1 MIINKNSK
9 DKFMEKILIFIRDEH
24 GKLKKLHFML
34 KWIFLF
40 VLLGIF
46 NARGSVY
53 SQNEQQVSIS
63 MHNAYLKDVL
73 WEIERQTTFVF
84 MYSQDDL
91 DKVGYINIEAK
102 KMTVGEVLG
111 KCLKGTGLTYVVQD
125 KVIVLKPENKEKKK
139 KEIRIVGRVT
149 DEGKV
154 PLPGVTITVK
164 GTSLGTATNAGGYY
178 SLTLPEVKNITLLF
192 SFVGMLSKEITYT
205 GKDTV
210 NVVLKEDTKTLDA
223 VVVTGYM
230 NVRKESFTGNATT
243 VNRDQLLKTNN
254 KNAIAA
260 LQAFDP
266 SFRIKDNKLFGS
278 DPNSLPEFTIRGE
291 GSIGID
297 RGLEMEK
304 ARRSQRTSLK
314 DNPNLPIF
322 ILDGFEVS
330 VQKIYDMDI
339 NRIESMTILK
349 DAAATAMYG
358 LCAANGV
365 VVVTTVAPKPGELRV
380 MYNFNAGA
388 EFPDLSDYNLCNA
401 WEKVEVERLS
411 GKYIAGDGDP
421 GLQLLKDIAYN
432 DLVNEVRRGVETD
445 WLAQP
450 LRDVFNHSHS
460 LNVSG
465 GVESI
470 RYSLD
475 LNCGTH
481 NGAMIDSYRD
491 NIGFGLNL
499 DYRNKSWLQ
508 VMNSITFNVTKSQDS
523 PYGSFDTYAKLQP
536 YWAPYSNDGELLE
549 TLKDGKTTNPL
560 YKARM
565 LGSYSSKMKLHDLTN
580 NFSVNIY
587 FIEGFSFKGQL
598 SLTRTDSETKSFSDP
613 KDPIYKTTPT
623 RERGTLS
630 TSSDKSFTWNMNAM
644 FYFNESIG
652 NHFINTTAG
661 INVQESQSEVIA
673 LEYRGFQLSNLNSPT
688 YAAEQT
694 RKANVS
700 SDKNRLFGIFAS
712 VNYSYNNIYLFD
724 GSFRLDGSS
733 KFGKD
738 KRFAPFWSVGV
749 GVNVHNYSCLKEHW
763 LMSTLRVR
771 GTYGVTGNVNFPAY
785 AAISTYQT
793 SDKWYYNTPSNT
805 LIALGNS
812 RLTWEKT
819 HIVDVGINL
828 GFLNDRYVI
837 EGNYYRKETIDQL
850 EQLTI
855 RTSSGFS
862 SFYTNAGAILN
873 KGFELK
879 LNATV
884 LQNKGWTIALNATLA
899 SNKNEITKLG
909 QEAERYN
916 QNIQDFHN
924 RVNNTGR
931 ENGGY
936 SDLLY
941 VPLTQYYV
949 GASTTAI
956 YAVPSYGIDPSNGK
970 ELFRKRNGQSTYVW
984 DAADE
989 VVVGDRSP
997 DAQGSFGIN
1006 IAWKGFYVNT
1016 NFLYQ
1021 WGAQDYNETIKNKVE
1036 EADIDGSNVDRRVLT
1051 QRWKKP
1057 GDVAPFFD
1065 LKNKQKTQPTSR
1077 FVQDNN
1083 YLALSGI
1090 SCGYDFDQGLIRK
1103 FYLTSLGLRFNMND
1117 AFRWSSIKQER
1128 GTSYPYAKNYS
1139 FTLTLGF

>member
-1 MIINKNSK
+1 MFPRGNLG
-9 DKFMEKILIFIRDEH
+9 KF
-24 GKLKKLHFML
+24 KKLWLMMKCTL
-34 KWIFLF
+34 LF
-40 VLLGIF
+40 VLLGITSV
-46 NARGSVY
+46 NASVY
-53 SQNEQQVSIS
+53 SQVGQQISIS
-63 MHNAYLKDVL
+63 MKDSYLKDVL

-84 MYSQDDL
+84 MYNQEDL
-91 DKVGYINIEAK
+91 DKAGKVSVNVKAAGIEEILRA
-102 KMTVGEVLG
+102 
-111 KCLKGTGLTYVVQD
+111 CLKGTGLTYVIED
-125 KVIVLKPENKEKKK
+125 AVIVLKPVKEDEKK
-139 KEIRIVGRVT
+139 KEIRIAGRVT
-149 DEGKV
+149 DEAKQ
-154 PLPGVTITVK
+154 PLPGVTVRVK
-164 GTSLGTATNAGGYY
+164 GVNLGTATNAEGRY
-178 SLTLPEVKNITLLF
+178 SLALPEMKEVVLVYT
-192 SFVGMLSKEITYT
+192 FVGMVTQEVKYT
-205 GKDTV
+205 GKDTI
-210 NVVLKEDTKTLDA
+210 NVVMKEDRVKMDE

-243 VNRDQLLKTNN
+243 VSKDQLLKTNN
-254 KNAIAA
+254 KNVIAA

-266 SFRIKDNKLFGS
+266 SFRIKENKLFGS

-291 GSIGID
+291 GSIGMN
-297 RGLEMEK
+297 RGLDMEQ
-304 ARRSQRTSLK
+304 ARRSQRTNLK

-330 VQKIYDMDI
+330 VQKIYDMDM

-358 LCAANGV
+358 SRAANGV

-380 MYNFNAGA
+380 TYNFNAGA

-411 GKYIAGDGDP
+411 GKYIASDGDP
-421 GLQLLKDIAYN
+421 GMQLIKDIAYN

-450 LRDVFNHSHS
+450 LQNVFNHTHS

-475 LNCGTH
+475 LNYGTH

-491 NIGFGLNL
+491 NMGVGLNL

-508 VMNSITFNVTKSQDS
+508 VMNSVTFNVTRASDS
-523 PYGSFDTYAKLQP
+523 PYGTFSLYTQLQP

-549 TLKDGKTTNPL
+549 TLKDGKTVNPL
-560 YKARM
+560 YRARE
-565 LGSYSSKMKLHDLTN
+565 LGSYTGKMRLNDLTN
-580 NFSVNIY
+580 NFSINIY
-587 FIEGFSFKGQL
+587 FTEAFSFKGQL
-598 SLTRTDSETKSFSDP
+598 SMTRSDSETESFKDP
-613 KDPIYKTTPT
+613 KDPSYKTIST
-623 RERGTLS
+623 RERGSLS
-630 TSSDKSFTWNMNAM
+630 ISSDKSFTWNTNAM
-644 FYFNESIG
+644 FYFNKSIG
-652 NHFINTTAG
+652 GHFINATAG
-661 INVQESQSEVIA
+661 LNIQESHNKTTL
-673 LEYRGFQLSNLNSPT
+673 LEYQGFQLSNLHSPT

-694 RKANVS
+694 RKASVS
-700 SDKNRLFGIFAS
+700 TDKSRLIGILAS
-712 VNYSYNNIYLFD
+712 ANYSYDNIYLFD
-724 GSFRLDGSS
+724 VSFRMDGSS

-738 KRFAPFWSVGV
+738 KRFAPFWSFGV
-749 GVNVHNYSCLKEHW
+749 GVNVHNYSWLKDHW
-763 LMSTLRVR
+763 LVSTLRVR

-805 LIALGNS
+805 LVALGNPK
-812 RLTWEKT
+812 LTWEKT
-819 HIVDVGINL
+819 YTVDAGFNL
-828 GFLNDRYVI
+828 GLLHDRYVI
-837 EGNYYRKETIDQL
+837 EGNYYRKETKNQL
-850 EQLTI
+850 EQLSV

-862 SFYTNAGAILN
+862 SYYTNAGSILN
-873 KGFELK
+873 EGFEFK

-884 LQNKGWTIALNATLA
+884 FQNRDWTVAVNATLA
-899 SNKNEITKLG
+899 ANKNKITKLG

-916 QNIQDFHN
+916 QTIQDFHN
-924 RVNNTGR
+924 GKRL
-931 ENGGY
+931 EDEADL
-936 SDLLY
+936 SDEDKEARGELFY
-941 VPLTQYYV
+941 IPLTQYYV

-970 ELFRKRNGQSTYVW
+970 ELFCKRNGRSTYVW

-989 VVVGDRSP
+989 VVVGDKSP

-1016 NFLYQ
+1016 TFLYQ
-1021 WGAQDYNETIKNKVE
+1021 WGAQDYNETLKNKVE

-1065 LKNKQKTQPTSR
+1065 LARREKTQPTSR

-1083 YLALSGI
+1083 YLAFSGL
-1090 SCGYDFDQGLIRK
+1090 SCGYDFSQEKIRK
-1103 FYLTSLGLRFNMND
+1103 YRLTSLGLRFNMND
-1117 AFRWSSIKQER
+1117 VCRWSSIKQER

>member
-1 MIINKNSK
+1 M
-9 DKFMEKILIFIRDEH
+9 
-24 GKLKKLHFML
+24 
-34 KWIFLF
+34 
-40 VLLGIF
+40 
-46 NARGSVY
+46 
-53 SQNEQQVSIS
+53 
-63 MHNAYLKDVL
+63 
-73 WEIERQTTFVF
+73 
-84 MYSQDDL
+84 
-91 DKVGYINIEAK
+91 
-102 KMTVGEVLG
+102 
-111 KCLKGTGLTYVVQD
+111 
-125 KVIVLKPENKEKKK
+125 
-139 KEIRIVGRVT
+139 
-149 DEGKV
+149 
-154 PLPGVTITVK
+154 
-164 GTSLGTATNAGGYY
+164 GTATNAEGRY
-178 SLTLPEVKNITLLF
+178 SLTLPEMKGIILLF
-192 SFVGMLSKEITYT
+192 SFVGMETKEVMYA
-205 GKDTV
+205 GKDTI
-210 NVVLKEDTKTLDA
+210 NVVLKEDTKTLDD

-230 NVRKESFTGNATT
+230 NVKKESFTGNATT
-243 VNRDQLLKTNN
+243 VKRDQLLKTNN
-254 KNAIAA
+254 KNVIAA
-260 LQAFDP
+260 LQVFDP

-291 GSIGID
+291 GSIGMN

-322 ILDGFEVS
+322 ILDGFEVT

-358 LCAANGV
+358 SRAANGV

-411 GKYIAGDGDP
+411 GKYIAADGDP

-450 LRDVFNHSHS
+450 LQNVFNHSHS

-475 LNCGTH
+475 LNYGTH

-491 NIGFGLNL
+491 NMGAGLNL

-523 PYGSFDTYAKLQP
+523 PYGSFDVYARLQP
-536 YWAPYSNDGELLE
+536 YWAPYSNDGDLLE
-549 TLKDGKTTNPL
+549 TLKDGQTTNPL
-560 YKARM
+560 YRAKM
-565 LGSYSSKMKLHDLTN
+565 LGSYTGKTKLYDLTN
-580 NFSVNIY
+580 NFSINVY
-587 FIEGFSFKGQL
+587 FTEGFYFKGQL
-598 SLTRTDSETKSFSDP
+598 SLTRTDSDSETFSDP
-613 KDPIYKTTPT
+613 KDPMYKTTPT
-623 RERGTLS
+623 RERGALS
-630 TSSDKSFTWNMNAM
+630 TSSDEGFTWNTNAM
-644 FYFNESIG
+644 FYFNKSVG
-652 NHFINTTAG
+652 KHFVNATVGLNIQETHNKTTT
-661 INVQESQSEVIA
+661 

-694 RKANVS
+694 QKANVS
-700 SDKNRLFGIFAS
+700 SDKSRLFGILAS
-712 VNYSYNNIYLFD
+712 VNYSYNNVYLFD

-738 KRFAPFWSVGV
+738 KRFAPFWSLGV
-749 GVNVHNYSCLKEHW
+749 GVNVHNYSWMKDHW
-763 LMSTLRVR
+763 LISTLRIR

-805 LIALGNS
+805 LVALGNS

-819 HIVDVGINL
+819 HTVDVGINL
-828 GFLNDRYVI
+828 GLLNDRYII
-837 EGNYYRKETIDQL
+837 EGNYYRKETKNQL

-862 SFYTNAGAILN
+862 SFYTNAGSILN

-884 LQNKGWTIALNATLA
+884 LQTKDWMVAVNATLA
-899 SNKNEITKLG
+899 SNTNKITKLG

-924 RVNNTGR
+924 GVSSA
-931 ENGGY
+931 EGGNSGEY
-936 SDLLY
+936 ADLLY
-941 VPLTQYYV
+941 IPLTQYYV

-956 YAVPSYGIDPSNGK
+956 YAVPSYGIDPSSGK

-989 VVVGDRSP
+989 VVVGDTSP
-997 DAQGSFGIN
+997 EAQGSFAIN
-1006 IAWKGFYVNT
+1006 LGWKGFYLNT
-1016 NFLYQ
+1016 TFLYQ

-1036 EADIDGSNVDRRVLT
+1036 EADIDGGNVDRRVLT
-1051 QRWKKP
+1051 QRWIKP

-1083 YLALSGI
+1083 YLAFSGV
-1090 SCGYDFDQGLIRK
+1090 SCGYDFSQELIRK
-1103 FYLTSLGLRFNMND
+1103 FRLTSLGLRFNMND
-1117 AFRWSSIKQER
+1117 ICRWSSIKQER

>member
-1 MIINKNSK
+1 M
-9 DKFMEKILIFIRDEH
+9 FLRDEH
-24 GKLKKLHFML
+24 GNLKKLRLMS

-40 VLLGIF
+40 VLLGMF
-46 NARGSVY
+46 NARGAAY

-63 MHNAYLKDVL
+63 MHGAYLKDVL

-91 DKVGYINIEAK
+91 DKVGKVDVEARK
-102 KMTVGEVLG
+102 LTISEILKR
-111 KCLKGTGLTYVVQD
+111 CLKGTGLTYVIQD
-125 KVIVLKPENKEKKK
+125 EVIVLKPVNDDRKQ
-139 KEIRIVGRVT
+139 KEIRIAGKVT
-149 DEGKV
+149 DEKKL

-164 GTSLGTATNAGGYY
+164 GTSLGTATNSEGRY
-178 SLTLPEVKNITLLF
+178 SLTLPEVKGITLVF
-192 SFVGMLSKEITYT
+192 SFVGMESREVKYV
-205 GKDTV
+205 GKDTID
-210 NVVLKEDTKTLDA
+210 VVLKEDSKTLDD

-291 GSIGID
+291 GSIGMN
-297 RGLEMEK
+297 RGLEIEK

-322 ILDGFEVS
+322 ILDGFEVT

-358 LCAANGV
+358 SRAANGV

-411 GKYIAGDGDP
+411 GKYIASDGDP
-421 GLQLLKDIAYN
+421 GMQLIKDIAYN

-450 LRDVFNHSHS
+450 LHNVFNHSHS

-475 LNCGTH
+475 LNYGTH

-491 NIGFGLNL
+491 NMGVGLNL
-499 DYRNKSWLQ
+499 DYRNKAWLQ

-523 PYGSFDTYAKLQP
+523 PYGSFDVYAKLQP

-549 TLKDGKTTNPL
+549 TLKDGVTTNPL
-560 YKARM
+560 YKAKE
-565 LGSYSSKMKLHDLTN
+565 LGSYSGRMKLYDLTN
-580 NFSVNIY
+580 NFSINVY
-587 FIEGFSFKGQL
+587 FMEGFSFKGQL
-598 SLTRTDSETKSFSDP
+598 SLTRTDSETESFSDP
-613 KDPIYKTTPT
+613 KDPIYKTTST

-630 TSSDKSFTWNMNAM
+630 TLSDKGFTWNMNAM
-644 FYFNESIG
+644 FYYNKMIG
-652 NHFINTTAG
+652 NHFVNATAG
-661 INVQESQSEVIA
+661 VNVQESENKTTA
-673 LEYRGFQLSNLNSPT
+673 LSYRGFQLSNLHSPT

-694 RKANVS
+694 QKAGVS
-700 SDKNRLFGIFAS
+700 SDKSRLLGLLAS
-712 VNYSYNNIYLFD
+712 VNYSYNNVYLFD

-738 KRFAPFWSVGV
+738 KRFAPFWSLGV
-749 GVNVHNYSCLKEHW
+749 GVNVHNYSWLKDHW
-763 LMSTLRVR
+763 LISTLRMR

-819 HIVDVGINL
+819 HTVDVGVNL
-828 GFLNDRYVI
+828 GFFNNRYVV
-837 EGNYYRKETIDQL
+837 EGNYYRKETKNQL

-855 RTSSGFS
+855 RSSSGFS
-862 SFYTNAGAILN
+862 SFYTNAGSILN
-873 KGFELK
+873 KGFEIK

-884 LQNKGWTIALNATLA
+884 LQTKQWMVAVNATLA

-924 RVNNTGR
+924 GVNDTGLKG
-931 ENGGY
+931 EEY
-936 SDLLY
+936 TDLLY
-941 VPLTQYYV
+941 IPLTQYYV
-949 GASTTAI
+949 GASTTSI

-970 ELFRKRNGQSTYVW
+970 ELFKKRNGQSTYVW

-1016 NFLYQ
+1016 TFLYQ

-1036 EADIDGSNVDRRVLT
+1036 EADIDGGNVDRRVLT
-1051 QRWKKP
+1051 QRWIKP
-1057 GDVAPFFD
+1057 GDIAPFFD

-1083 YLALSGI
+1083 YLAFSGV
-1090 SCGYDFDQGLIRK
+1090 SCGYDFSQELIRK
-1103 FYLTSLGLRFNMND
+1103 FRLTSLGVRFNMND
-1117 AFRWSSIKQER
+1117 VYRWSSIKQER

>member
-1 MIINKNSK
+1 
-9 DKFMEKILIFIRDEH
+9 MEKFLMFLRAEH
-24 GKLKKLHFML
+24 GNLKKLCLMS

-40 VLLGIF
+40 VLLGML
-46 NARGSVY
+46 NVHGAVY

-63 MHNAYLKDVL
+63 MRDAYLKDVL

-91 DKVGYINIEAK
+91 DKVGKMDVEAK
-102 KMTVGEVLG
+102 KLTIEEILS
-111 KCLKGTGLTYVVQD
+111 KCLKGTGLTYVIQNE
-125 KVIVLKPENKEKKK
+125 VIVLKPVNDGEGK
-139 KEIRIVGRVT
+139 KEIRIAGKVT
-149 DEGKV
+149 DEKKV

-164 GTSLGTATNAGGYY
+164 GTSVGTATNAEGRY
-178 SLTLPEVKNITLLF
+178 SLTLPEMKGIILLF
-192 SFVGMLSKEITYT
+192 SFVGMETKEVVYA
-205 GKDTV
+205 GKDTI
-210 NVVLKEDTKTLDA
+210 NVVLKEDTKTLDD

-230 NVRKESFTGNATT
+230 NVKKESFTGNATM

-254 KNAIAA
+254 KNVIAA

-291 GSIGID
+291 GSIGMN

-322 ILDGFEVS
+322 ILDGFEVT

-358 LCAANGV
+358 SRAANGV

-411 GKYIAGDGDP
+411 GKYIAADGDP

-450 LRDVFNHSHS
+450 LQNVFNHSHS

-475 LNCGTH
+475 LNYGTH

-491 NIGFGLNL
+491 NMGAGLNL

-523 PYGSFDTYAKLQP
+523 PYGSFDVYARLQP
-536 YWAPYSNDGELLE
+536 YWAPYSNDGDLLE
-549 TLKDGKTTNPL
+549 TLKDGQTTNPL
-560 YKARM
+560 YRAKM
-565 LGSYSSKMKLHDLTN
+565 LGSYTGKTKLYDLTN
-580 NFSVNIY
+580 NFSINVY
-587 FIEGFSFKGQL
+587 FTEGFYFKGQL
-598 SLTRTDSETKSFSDP
+598 SLTRTDSDSETFSDP
-613 KDPIYKTTPT
+613 KDPMYKTTPT
-623 RERGTLS
+623 RERGALS
-630 TSSDKSFTWNMNAM
+630 TSSDEGFTWNTNAM
-644 FYFNESIG
+644 FYFNKSVG
-652 NHFINTTAG
+652 KHFVNATAG
-661 INVQESQSEVIA
+661 LNIQETHNKTTT

-694 RKANVS
+694 QKASVS
-700 SDKNRLFGIFAS
+700 SDKSRLFGILAS
-712 VNYSYNNIYLFD
+712 VNYSYNNVYLFD

-738 KRFAPFWSVGV
+738 KRFAPFWSLGV
-749 GVNVHNYSCLKEHW
+749 GVNVHNYSWMKDHW
-763 LMSTLRVR
+763 LISTLRVR

-805 LIALGNS
+805 LVALGNS

-819 HIVDVGINL
+819 HTVDVGINL
-828 GFLNDRYVI
+828 GLLNDRYII
-837 EGNYYRKETIDQL
+837 EGNYYRKETKNQL

-862 SFYTNAGAILN
+862 SFYTNAGSILN

-884 LQNKGWTIALNATLA
+884 LQTKDWMVAVNATLA
-899 SNKNEITKLG
+899 SNTNKITKLG

-924 RVNNTGR
+924 GVSSA
-931 ENGGY
+931 EGGNSGEY
-936 SDLLY
+936 ADLLY
-941 VPLTQYYV
+941 IPLTQYYV

-956 YAVPSYGIDPSNGK
+956 YAVPSYGIDPSSGK

-989 VVVGDRSP
+989 VVVGDTSP
-997 DAQGSFGIN
+997 EAQGSFAIN
-1006 IAWKGFYVNT
+1006 LGWKGFYLNT
-1016 NFLYQ
+1016 TFLYQ

-1036 EADIDGSNVDRRVLT
+1036 EADIDGGNVDRRVLT
-1051 QRWKKP
+1051 QRWIKP

-1083 YLALSGI
+1083 YLAFSGI
-1090 SCGYDFDQGLIRK
+1090 SCGYDFSQELIRK
-1103 FYLTSLGLRFNMND
+1103 FRLTSLGLRFNMND
-1117 AFRWSSIKQER
+1117 ICRWSSIKQER

>member
-1 MIINKNSK
+1 MT
-9 DKFMEKILIFIRDEH
+9 KFTL
-24 GKLKKLHFML
+24 
-34 KWIFLF
+34 LF
-40 VLLGIF
+40 VLLGLLST
-46 NARGSVY
+46 NASVY
-53 SQNEQQVSIS
+53 SQTGQQITLS
-63 MHNAYLKDVL
+63 MKDSYLKDVL
-73 WEIERQTTFVF
+73 WAIERQTTFVF
-84 MYSQDDL
+84 MYNQEDL
-91 DKVGYINIEAK
+91 DKVGKVSVNVKASGIEEILKA
-102 KMTVGEVLG
+102 
-111 KCLKGTGLTYVVQD
+111 CLKGTGLTYVIEEA
-125 KVIVLKPENKEKKK
+125 VIVLKPMKEDEKK
-139 KEIRIVGRVT
+139 KEIRIAGRVT
-149 DEGKV
+149 DEAKQ
-154 PLPGVTITVK
+154 PLPGVTVRIK
-164 GTSLGTATNAGGYY
+164 GTGLGTATNAEGRY
-178 SLTLPEVKNITLLF
+178 SLALPEMKDVVLVYT
-192 SFVGMLSKEITYT
+192 FVGMVTQEVKYA
-205 GKDTV
+205 GKDTI
-210 NVVLKEDTKTLDA
+210 NVVMKEDKVKMDE

-243 VNRDQLLKTNN
+243 VNKDQLLKTNN
-254 KNAIAA
+254 KNVIAA

-266 SFRIKDNKLFGS
+266 SFRIKENKLFGS

-291 GSIGID
+291 GSIGMN

-358 LCAANGV
+358 SRAANGV

-411 GKYIAGDGDP
+411 GKYISEDGDP
-421 GLQLLKDIAYN
+421 GVQLIKDIAYN

-450 LRDVFNHSHS
+450 LHNVFNHSHS

-475 LNCGTH
+475 LNYGTH

-491 NIGFGLNL
+491 NMGVGLNL
-499 DYRNKSWLQ
+499 DYRHKSWLQ
-508 VMNSITFNVTKSQDS
+508 VMNSVTFNVTKASDS
-523 PYGSFDTYAKLQP
+523 PYGSFDLYAKLQP

-549 TLKDGKTTNPL
+549 TLKDGKTVNPL
-560 YKARM
+560 YRAKM
-565 LGSYSSKMKLHDLTN
+565 LGSYAGKMKLNDLTD

-587 FIEGFSFKGQL
+587 FSEGFSFKGQL
-598 SLTRTDSETKSFSDP
+598 SVTKTDSETESFSDP
-613 KDPIYKTTPT
+613 KDPAYSSTST
-623 RERGTLS
+623 RERGALT
-630 TSSDKSFTWNMNAM
+630 TISDKSFTWNTNAM
-644 FYFNESIG
+644 FYFNKSLG
-652 NHFINTTAG
+652 DHFINATAG
-661 INVQESQSEVIA
+661 LNIQESHNKTTT
-673 LEYRGFQLSNLNSPT
+673 LEYQGFQLSNLHSPT

-694 RKANVS
+694 RKADVS
-700 SDKNRLFGIFAS
+700 SDKSRLLGILAS
-712 VNYSYNNIYLFD
+712 VNYSFNNVYLFD
-724 GSFRLDGSS
+724 ASFRMDGSS

-738 KRFAPFWSVGV
+738 KRFAPFWSVGA
-749 GVNVHNYSCLKEHW
+749 GVNVHNYSWLKDHW
-763 LMSTLRVR
+763 LVSTLRLR

-805 LIALGNS
+805 LIALGNPK
-812 RLTWEKT
+812 LTWEKT
-819 HIVDVGINL
+819 HTVDAGINL
-828 GFLNDRYVI
+828 GFFNDRYVL
-837 EGNYYRKETIDQL
+837 EGTYYRKETKNQL

-855 RTSSGFS
+855 RSSSGFS
-862 SFYTNAGAILN
+862 SFYTNAGSILN

-884 LQNKGWTIALNATLA
+884 LQSKDWTVALNATLA
-899 SNKNEITKLG
+899 SNTNKITKLV
-909 QEAERYN
+909 QEAERYK

-924 RVNNTGR
+924 GKKQESEENMSAEDR
-931 ENGGY
+931 EAYGE
-936 SDLLY
+936 LLY
-941 VPLTQYYV
+941 IPLTQYYV

-989 VVVGDRSP
+989 IVVGDRSP

-1016 NFLYQ
+1016 TFLYQ
-1021 WGAQDYNETIKNKVE
+1021 WGAQDYNETLKNKVE

-1051 QRWKKP
+1051 QRWIKP
-1057 GDVAPFFD
+1057 GDIAPFFD
-1065 LKNKQKTQPTSR
+1065 LARKQKTQPTSR

-1083 YLALSGI
+1083 YLAFSGI
-1090 SCGYDFDQGLIRK
+1090 SCGYDFSQELIRK
-1103 FYLTSLGLRFNMND
+1103 YRLTSLGLRFNMND
-1117 AFRWSSIKQER
+1117 VCRWSSIKQER